1 MSFGCVIIMVIRATK
16 NLTSSRRSIINLLSA
31 FKIYEWEITVTI
43 FFNVLF
49 SHISSTQDGY
59 SYKDFGK
66 IPELFGGLL
75 VSKCKPTYINR
86 FQLAW
91 GILSI

>member
-1 MSFGCVIIMVIRATK
+1 MVIRATK
-16 NLTSSRRSIINLLSA
+16 NLTSSRRSIINLLNA

-59 SYKDFGK
+59 SYKDF
-66 IPELFGGLL
+66 
-75 VSKCKPTYINR
+75 
-86 FQLAW
+86 
-91 GILSI
+91 